1 MPLNAFMDGLRLNVS
16 LLSGMARF
24 GNAMLTA
31 KNTRHNLE
39 TTMETDQSV
48 SHQEILDSL
57 RFMRTHLYAANT
69 QFLPGDDAIIMR
81 HVYDAYKRVSELCKE
96 IELHGIKAG

>member
-24 GNAMLTA
+24 GN
-31 KNTRHNLE
+31 NLE